1 MLRRGNSD
9 IDIFMPISPAPPH
22 SSAHTDHSDAALT
35 PKETSVSMV
44 DEPYRAARAAARW
57 NGQAPHV
64 TTGNES
70 AAMIHCQ
77 PANCRGGTIE
87 STSTGVLRIA
97 DTMSR
102 VRSPSDASAS
112 GFEVSK
118 SPASV

>member
-1 MLRRGNSD
+1 MLKRGNND

-64 TTGNES
+64 TTGSENAVITHCQPGNCSGGIIDSTRTGSVRIAEIIRRCRSARLALASGSEVSYS
-70 AAMIHCQ
+70 AAM
-77 PANCRGGTIE
+77 
-87 STSTGVLRIA
+87 V
-97 DTMSR
+97 
-102 VRSPSDASAS
+102 
-112 GFEVSK
+112 
-118 SPASV
+118 